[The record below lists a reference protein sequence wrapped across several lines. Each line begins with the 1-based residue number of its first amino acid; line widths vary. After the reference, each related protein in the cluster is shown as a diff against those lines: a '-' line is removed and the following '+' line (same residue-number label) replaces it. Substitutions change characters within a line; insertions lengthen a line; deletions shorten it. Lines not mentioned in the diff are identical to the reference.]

1 MNPMRATVRMMDDQS
16 SELDGIKIRR
26 LAAGRRAAI
35 RLRTYLLVGIIGCL
49 VAMLQTLVLIVL
61 AIRSG
66 DWPMTALW
74 ISLVV
79 LLLIVGCLLFGRLRR
94 LSGQIHQPIPSPPL
108 PPPDFGPLSD
118 GSQHWKNLEQ

>member
-1 MNPMRATVRMMDDQS
+1 MDDQS
-16 SELDGIKIRR
+16 PELDGTKIRR

-49 VAMLQTLVLIVL
+49 VAVLQFIVLIVL

-66 DWPMTALW
+66 DWPKAALW
-74 ISLVV
+74 VSLDI

-94 LSGQIHQPIPSPPL
+94 LSQQIHQPIPSHPL